1 MKRLFPLNAL
11 PLLLLAACSRTL
23 SVTPTPALQ
32 ANLAQPCPPL
42 PLPPDPLL
50 DPERAMWEAATIA
63 LYGDCAD
70 RHQATVKAWPS
81 ARPQARD

>member
-1 MKRLFPLNAL
+1 MKQLSLLNAL

-32 ANLAQPCPPL
+32 ANLAQRCPDL

-50 DPERAMWEAATIA
+50 DPARALWEEA
-63 LYGDCAD
+63 LASAYGDCAD
-70 RHQATVKAWPS
+70 RHIRTVQAWPKE
-81 ARPQARD
+81 AVE

>member
-11 PLLLLAACSRTL
+11 PLLLLAACSTTQSRTQ
-23 SVTPTPALQ
+23 TPALQ
-32 ANLAQPCPPL
+32 ANLAQRCPDL

-50 DPERAMWEAATIA
+50 DPARALWEEAMIS

-70 RHQATVKAWPS
+70 RHFRTVQAWP
-81 ARPQARD
+81 AGK